1 MRIVANVF
9 IASAILAPAA
19 FAGWQELFNGRD
31 LDGWDF
37 QTKANW
43 TARDGVISVSE
54 GRRGLLTSRGTYRD
68 FELELEFKADKG
80 TRSGIFLCSPKEVTD
95 PATECYEVAIAPESS
110 TYPTGSLTGRAR
122 HGGAGEF
129 SGWRK
134 VRVKVDAGKVE
145 VWLDGERTVQ
155 YEDRRALGWG
165 YIGLEYDQGRVEF
178 RNIRI
183 QKLDLP

>member
-1 MRIVANVF
+1 MRIVANAFV
-9 IASAILAPAA
+9 AWAILAPAA
-19 FAGWQELFNGRD
+19 FAGWDELFNGRD
-31 LDGWDF
+31 LNGWDP

-43 TARDGVISVSE
+43 TVRDGAISVSE
-54 GRRGLLTSRGTYRD
+54 GRKGLLTSKSTYRD

-80 TRSGIFLCSPKEVTD
+80 SHSGVLLCSPKEVTD

-110 TYPTGSLTGRAR
+110 NYPTGSLTGRAR

-134 VRVKVDAGKVE
+134 LRVKVDGGKVE
-145 VWLDGERTVQ
+145 VWLDGQRTVQ
-155 YEDRRALGWG
+155 YEDRRALGFG

-178 RNIRI
+178 RNIRV
-183 QKLDLP
+183 QKIDLP